1 MTVFAVLP
9 IGRDPS
15 VAAYENLRRH
25 VLAGTG
31 FGSPFGLVLLL
42 REGLAAWVS
51 RGATSTA
58 ALEPA
63 ADREPRAA
71 APNVSDGIRASVVQV
86 LASMVLRGLGGT
98 SS

>member
-1 MTVFAVLP
+1 MTVVAVLP
-9 IGRDPS
+9 IGSEAS

-25 VLAGTG
+25 VLAGTA
-31 FGSPFGLVLLL
+31 FGSPFGLVLLR

-63 ADREPRAA
+63 ADRAPREA

>member
-1 MTVFAVLP
+1 VTASATFP
-9 IGRDPS
+9 GGSDSS

-25 VLAGTG
+25 VLAGTAL
-31 FGSPFGLVLLL
+31 GSHSGLILIL

-51 RGATSTA
+51 RCAAST

-63 ADREPRAA
+63 AVAQPRAP
-71 APNVSDGIRASVVQV
+71 APKVSDGIHASVVQV
-86 LASMVLRGLGGT
+86 LAGMVFRGLGGT

>member
-1 MTVFAVLP
+1 VTVFAVLP
-9 IGRDPS
+9 ISSDPS

-25 VLAGTG
+25 VLAGTA

-42 REGLAAWVS
+42 REGLVAWVS

-63 ADREPRAA
+63 ADREPRAL

-98 SS
+98 IS

>member
-1 MTVFAVLP
+1 VTVFDVLP
-9 IGRDPS
+9 MGSDSS

-25 VLAGTG
+25 VLAGTA
-31 FGSPFGLVLLL
+31 FGSPFGLVLLR

-63 ADREPRAA
+63 ADREPSAV
-71 APNVSDGIRASVVQV
+71 APNVCDGIRASVVQV

>member
-1 MTVFAVLP
+1 MTVSAVLP
-9 IGRDPS
+9 SDSDLS
-15 VAAYENLRRH
+15 VTAYENLRRH
-25 VLAGTG
+25 VLAGTA
-31 FGSPFGLVLLL
+31 FGSPFGLLLLL
-42 REGLAAWVS
+42 REGLAVWVS
-51 RGATSTA
+51 RCATSSA

>member
-1 MTVFAVLP
+1 M
-9 IGRDPS
+9 
-15 VAAYENLRRH
+15 AAYENLRRH
-25 VLAGTG
+25 VLAGTA
-31 FGSPFGLVLLL
+31 FGSPFGLVLLR

-58 ALEPA
+58 ALPA
-63 ADREPRAA
+63 ADRAPCAA
-71 APNVSDGIRASVVQV
+71 APKVSDGIRASVVQV

>member
-9 IGRDPS
+9 IGSDPS

-25 VLAGTG
+25 VLAGTA

-63 ADREPRAA
+63 AEPSAA
-71 APNVSDGIRASVVQV
+71 APNVCDGIRASVVQV

>member
-1 MTVFAVLP
+1 M
-9 IGRDPS
+9 GSDPS

-25 VLAGTG
+25 VLAGTA
-31 FGSPFGLVLLL
+31 FGSPFGLVLLR

-71 APNVSDGIRASVVQV
+71 APNVPDGIRASVVQV

>member
-1 MTVFAVLP
+1 VTALAVLP
-9 IGRDPS
+9 IGREAS

-25 VLAGTG
+25 VLAGTAS
-31 FGSPFGLVLLL
+31 GSPFGLVLLL

-51 RGATSTA
+51 HGAISTA
-58 ALEPA
+58 ALPA
-63 ADREPRAA
+63 ADRAPRGA

-98 SS
+98 IS

>member
-1 MTVFAVLP
+1 MTVFAP
-9 IGRDPS
+9 MGSDPS
-15 VAAYENLRRH
+15 VAAYENLRCH
-25 VLAGTG
+25 VLAGTT

-51 RGATSTA
+51 RTTSTA

>member
-1 MTVFAVLP
+1 MTVFAAP
-9 IGRDPS
+9 PMGSDPS

-25 VLAGTG
+25 ALAGTA
-31 FGSPFGLVLLL
+31 FGSPFGLLLLL

-51 RGATSTA
+51 RCATSCA

-63 ADREPRAA
+63 ADREPGAA

-86 LASMVLRGLGGT
+86 LASMVLRDLGGT

>member
-1 MTVFAVLP
+1 VTASAVLP
-9 IGRDPS
+9 TGSDPS

-25 VLAGTG
+25 VLAGTVS
-31 FGSPFGLVLLL
+31 GSPFGLVLLL

-51 RGATSTA
+51 RGAISTA

-63 ADREPRAA
+63 ADRAPCAA
-71 APNVSDGIRASVVQV
+71 APNVFDGIRASVVQV

-98 SS
+98 IS

>member
-1 MTVFAVLP
+1 MTVFDVLP
-9 IGRDPS
+9 MGSDSS

-25 VLAGTG
+25 VLAGTAS
-31 FGSPFGLVLLL
+31 GSPFGLVLLR

-51 RGATSTA
+51 RGATSTTA
-58 ALEPA
+58 IEPA
-63 ADREPRAA
+63 ADREPRGA

-86 LASMVLRGLGGT
+86 LASMVLPGLGGT

>member
-1 MTVFAVLP
+1 VTVSAVP
-9 IGRDPS
+9 PNGSEAS

-25 VLAGTG
+25 VLAGTA
-31 FGSPFGLVLLL
+31 FGGRFGLVLLL

-51 RGATSTA
+51 RGAASTA

-86 LASMVLRGLGGT
+86 LASMVSPGLGGT
-98 SS
+98 IS